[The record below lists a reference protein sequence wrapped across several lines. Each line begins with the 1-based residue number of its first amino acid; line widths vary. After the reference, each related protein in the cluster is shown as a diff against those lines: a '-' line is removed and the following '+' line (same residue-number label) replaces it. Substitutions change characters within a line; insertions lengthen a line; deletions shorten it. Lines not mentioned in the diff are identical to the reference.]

1 MVRARAKGYNGL
13 PSRNRHLS
21 IRHSSSLSERPGIR
35 GGMANATIEL
45 PILSDLPI
53 PLDRDVFMR
62 SLLRELAG
70 TLEDVVG
77 LDEAAGFISVVS
89 QRMGEQIHEQY
100 KAALGTKRFSRER
113 LAEVLVDLKRRIG
126 ADFYIM
132 EQDDEKIVLGNRACP
147 FGDKIIGRPSLCMMT
162 SNLFGVVAADNLG
175 YAKVSVE
182 KAIARGDPGCR
193 VVIYLKASAEALA
206 AGGREY
212 YQGQKSIDADTIPS
226 VG

>member
-1 MVRARAKGYNGL
+1 
-13 PSRNRHLS
+13 
-21 IRHSSSLSERPGIR
+21 
-35 GGMANATIEL
+35 MASQTTEL
-45 PILSDLPI
+45 PILAELPI

-77 LDEAAGFISVVS
+77 LDEATGFISIVS
-89 QRMGEQIHEQY
+89 QRVGEQIHEQY
-100 KAALGTKRFSRER
+100 KARLGAAPFGREE
-113 LAEVLVDLKRRIG
+113 LAEVLVDVKRRIG
-126 ADFYIM
+126 ADFYIL
-132 EQDDEKIVLGNRACP
+132 EQSDEKIVLGNRACP
-147 FGDKIIGRPSLCMMT
+147 FGDKIVGRPSLCMMT
-162 SNLFGVVAADNLG
+162 SNLFGVIAADNLG

-193 VVIYLKASAEALA
+193 VVIYLKASSEAQA

-212 YQGQKSIDADTIPS
+212 YQGQNPIDADPIQS

>member
-1 MVRARAKGYNGL
+1 MFYPLMIALLDEL
-13 PSRNRHLS
+13 PLFPLDEPRQ
-21 IRHSSSLSERPGIR
+21 G
-35 GGMANATIEL
+35 GGMASETAQL
-45 PILSDLPI
+45 PILSNLAI

-70 TLEDVVG
+70 TLEDVAG
-77 LDEAAGFISVVS
+77 LDEATGFISIVS
-89 QRMGEQIHEQY
+89 QRVGEQIHAQY
-100 KAALGTKRFSRER
+100 KARLGDAQFSREQ

-126 ADFYIM
+126 ADFFIM

-147 FGDKIIGRPSLCMMT
+147 FGDKIVGRPSLCMMT
-162 SNLFGVVAADNLG
+162 SNLFGVIAADNLG
-175 YAKVSVE
+175 FAKVSVE

-193 VVIYLKASAEALA
+193 VVIYLKDSSEAQA

-212 YQGQKSIDADTIPS
+212 YQGQKSIDADPISP